1 MKEKELATF
10 SDETRTVLERL
21 IRKGCIEIKENNN
34 LQLSFKSKYAYNH
47 SLFLRNQ
54 TK

>member
-21 IRKGCIEIKENNN
+21 IRKGCIEIKENNKIAVSEEMAELLLILDRAN
-34 LQLSFKSKYAYNH
+34 VFN
-47 SLFLRNQ
+47 
-54 TK
+54 